1 MIKWIKKYFFNH
13 QLFFEIMLIIMI
25 FMSALS
31 AILTTVV
38 IDLSS
43 KSYIDSYVDSNQLVL
58 ERSVIEYENL
68 HNSIN
73 TILTKFKNSSEVK
86 NFLTLDKNTDAS
98 ENYNVYYQFSYFFDS
113 QSDHLYQ
120 NIPYHLILI
129 GTNQQSYYSNHAV
142 EKLSPNQ
149 ILEESLVQ
157 SLAQE
162 PNLITSIAPDFEMIK
177 RLNSVPTILSG
188 TSITDGKNDTIIG
201 YAFIELTEPDFSSIY
216 DRLVSPNV
224 NTISMTNQSNQILSS
239 NQKKLV
245 RTNKE
250 QQSNTDFVT
259 QELLIP
265 SFNFSITSEI
275 QLNALKKEMNIWSKI
290 ITITL
295 LSFSLLLILIFF
307 YLKKILDPLY
317 KLIERTPQIVAGNFN
332 QKMTVSGTY
341 EIKKLI
347 SSYNYLQDGLNLY
360 MQQLIYTEKEK
371 RKTEF
376 QSLQLHIKPH
386 FIYNTLASI
395 KFLIF
400 ANKNNEAVSSIDA
413 FIHLLEQTIYNTNE
427 LITLKQELAILK
439 DFSTILNTRYGNHI
453 KFMAI
458 VPDDL
463 LETSIPKLLLQP
475 FVENAFIHAFPN
487 EETGSICVNARKTPN
502 HILIEI
508 IDTGVGFTQTNT
520 INKEKQT
527 YSGIGIHNVQERMN
541 LFYNNQA
548 ELFIESRI
556 GHGTVITIKLP
567 L

>member
-38 IDLSS
+38 INLSS

-86 NFLTLDKNTDAS
+86 NFLTLDKSANAS
-98 ENYNVYYQFSYFFDS
+98 ENYNVYYQFSHFFDT

-142 EKLSPNQ
+142 EKSSPNQ

-157 SLAQE
+157 SLAAE
-162 PNLITSIAPDFEMIK
+162 PNLITSTAPDFEMIK

-188 TSITDGKNDTIIG
+188 TSITDGKNDRIIG

-216 DRLVSPNV
+216 DRLVSPAV

-245 RTNKE
+245 RTNKK

-371 RKTEF
+371 RKTELR
-376 QSLQLHIKPH
+376 SLQLHIKPH
-386 FIYNTLASI
+386 FIYNTLTSI

-400 ANKNNEAVSSIDA
+400 ANKNNEAISSIDA

-427 LITLKQELAILK
+427 LITLKEELEILK

-453 KFMAI
+453 KFMAV

-463 LETSIPKLLLQP
+463 LETPIPKLLLQP

-487 EETGSICVNARKTPN
+487 EETGSICVNARETAN

-520 INKEKQT
+520 TNKEKQT